1 MEKYEKPVMEV
12 VDFQDD
18 VIETFGGLP
27 GFNLPGHGGT
37 GNGDAN
43 C

>member
-12 VDFQDD
+12 VDLSDD
-18 VIETFGGLP
+18 AIETMGFP
-27 GFNLPGHGGT
+27 GIKLPGHGGT
-37 GNGDAN
+37 GNGDAS